1 MPISVSTIPP
11 GAPFVDTLAAGILA
25 RHGGDPLDLARLTVL
40 LPTRRACLA
49 LRDAFLRRSGGTAL
63 ILPRIT
69 PLGDVDPDEIEADL
83 GLGEAADA
91 EVPPAISELSRRLLL
106 ARLILAWGG
115 ADDMRA
121 DQAVRLA
128 GELAQLLD
136 QVQTERLSFDALD
149 GLVPDDYAEHW
160 QHTLD
165 FLRIVT
171 AEWPVLLAERGL
183 IDPAVR
189 RDTMLG
195 RLADRWRAAPPA
207 DAVIAAGSTGS
218 IPATAD
224 LLAVIAGLPAGEVV
238 LPGLDRD
245 ADDESWEALDESHP
259 QHGLKR
265 LIEHIGIDRDRVADW
280 PPAADI
286 AASHPARAA
295 LLAAALRPAETTD
308 GWRDMPAPPDA
319 AFEGLE
325 RIDCPGARE
334 ETGVIALK
342 LREALEH
349 DARTAALVTRDRGLA
364 RRVAAELGRWGV
376 ALDDSGGQPL
386 ADTAPGS
393 FLRLTAQLVA
403 ERAAPLALLAAL
415 KHPLAAG
422 GGAPGRFRAQVR
434 TLEHAVLRGPRP
446 EAGFA
451 GVARAL
457 ATAEKS
463 SPALRKFFAAIVDA
477 AEPLAEAMARPAVA
491 LGEIASAH
499 LGFAE
504 WLATSDAEPGAER
517 LWRGDAGEAAAAFF
531 TELAEDAGVLPPIA
545 GRDYPALLD
554 ALIES
559 RVVRP
564 RFGRHPRLHILGPLE
579 ARLQHA
585 DVMILGGLNEGSW
598 PPEPAADP
606 WLSRPMRARFGL
618 PAHERRI
625 GLAAHDFAQSAAASS
640 VVLTRAEKVEGTP
653 TVPSRWLAR
662 LGTLVEGW
670 GRAEHIAGAPAWLA
684 WHAELD
690 QPDAVRPTPPP
701 APCPPVATRP
711 RQLSVT
717 AIETWLRDPYAIYAQ
732 RILKLRRLDPI
743 DADPGA
749 ADRGTIIHDALD
761 SFVSAFDEALP
772 DDALTRLV
780 GFGRAA
786 FEPLDDRPGVVAFW
800 WPRFERIADW
810 FIAEERVRR
819 VALEALASEIVGRL
833 VIDAPAGPFTL
844 TAKAD
849 RIERRADGRLA
860 IIDYKTGVVPST
872 AEVEAG
878 LAPQLSLEAAIA
890 AAGGFE
896 GIAAAAVGE
905 LAYWRLTGAEQ
916 AGEIKPVKAD
926 AMALAVAAEAGLRA
940 LIAKFDDPATPYLA
954 RPDASRAPRFS
965 DYEHLARVKEW
976 SDPARSLPEDSE

>member
-1 MPISVSTIPP
+1 MTLSVSTIPP

-25 RHGGDPLDLARLTVL
+25 RHGGDPLDLAKVTVL

-69 PLGDVDPDEIEADL
+69 PLGDVDPDEIEA
-83 GLGEAADA
+83 AADVGA
-91 EVPPAISELSRRLLL
+91 VGDADAAVPPAISELSRRLLL

-115 ADDMRA
+115 ESDMRA

-128 GELAQLLD
+128 GELAALLD
-136 QVQTERLSFDALD
+136 QVQTARLSFDALD

-165 FLRIVT
+165 FLKIVT
-171 AEWPVLLAERGL
+171 AEWPALLAERGL

-195 RLADRWRAAPPA
+195 RLAERWLAAPPA
-207 DAVIAAGSTGS
+207 DPVIAAGSTGS

-224 LLAVIAGLPAGEVV
+224 LLAVIANLPAGEVV
-238 LPGLDRD
+238 LPGLERD
-245 ADDESWEALDESHP
+245 ADEASWDAIDESHP
-259 QHGLKR
+259 QYGLKR
-265 LIEHIGIDRDRVADW
+265 LLGHIGIDRDRVADW
-280 PPAADI
+280 PLCDDI

-295 LLAAALRPAETTD
+295 LIAAALRPAETTD
-308 GWRDMPAPPDA
+308 AWRDMPAPPDA
-319 AFEGLE
+319 AFDGLE

-349 DARTAALVTRDRGLA
+349 DGRTAALVTRDRGLA

-393 FLRLTAQLVA
+393 FLRLVAELVA
-403 ERAAPLALLAAL
+403 ARATPLALLAAL

-422 GGAPGRFRAQVR
+422 GRAPGRFRARVR
-434 TLEHAVLRGPRP
+434 ALERKVLRGPRP
-446 EAGFA
+446 EAGFT

-457 ATAEKS
+457 AAAKAPPGLRDFFDAIATA
-463 SPALRKFFAAIVDA
+463 AA
-477 AEPLAEAMARPAVA
+477 PFAEAMARPSVG
-491 LGEIASAH
+491 LGEIARAH

-531 TELAEDAGVLPPIA
+531 TELAEEAGVLPPIA
-545 GRDYPALLD
+545 GRDYPT
-554 ALIES
+554 LIDRLVET

-564 RFGRHPRLHILGPLE
+564 RFGRHPRLHIWGPLE

-598 PPEPAADP
+598 PPEAAADP

-625 GLAAHDFAQSAAASS
+625 GLAAHDFAQCAAAPN
-640 VVLTRAEKVEGTP
+640 VVLSRAEKIEGTP

-670 GRAEHIAGAPAWLA
+670 GRTERIAGAPAWLA
-684 WHAELD
+684 WHAALD
-690 QPDAVRPTPPP
+690 RPEVVRPAPPP
-701 APCPPVATRP
+701 APCPPVDARP
-711 RQLSVT
+711 RRLSVT

-732 RILKLRRLDPI
+732 RILKLRPLDPI

-749 ADRGTIIHDALD
+749 ADRGTIIHEALD
-761 SFVSAFDEALP
+761 HFVSAFDGALP

-780 GFGRAA
+780 DFGRAA
-786 FEPLDDRPGVVAFW
+786 FERFGDRPGVVAFW

-819 VALEALASEIVGRL
+819 AALQAIASEIVGRL
-833 VIDAPAGPFTL
+833 EIAAPAGRFTL

-849 RIERRADGRLA
+849 RIERRADGTLA

-890 AAGGFE
+890 VAGGFE
-896 GIAAAAVGE
+896 DIAAAAVGE

-926 AMALAVAAEAGLRA
+926 AMALARDAEAGLRV
-940 LIAKFDDPATPYLA
+940 LIATFDDPATPYLA
-954 RPDASRAPRFS
+954 RPDAARAPRFS

-976 SDPARSLPEDSE
+976 SDPARGEET